1 MIQQEQMRSGY
12 RTSGMSLIEIMIVI
26 LIIGL
31 FTGIGLPRLYRALA
45 GSQAKKTRILLPGLK
60 ATLVEYHSDTQQ
72 YPARLED
79 LVVRPSDP
87 KVAARW
93 HQYVESEE
101 GLKDGWGN
109 MFVYKRNPAGP
120 GSARRPFELYS
131 WGENGEGSPQ
141 EEWINVWD
149 I

>member
-1 MIQQEQMRSGY
+1 
-12 RTSGMSLIEIMIVI
+12 MSLIEIMIVI

-31 FTGIGLPRLYRALA
+31 FTGIGLPRLYKALSGA
-45 GSQAKKTRILLPGLK
+45 KIKKTKVLLPSLK
-60 ATLVEYHSDTQQ
+60 ATIVEYHSDNQQ
-72 YPARLED
+72 YPSRLQD
-79 LVVRPSDP
+79 LVVRPSDAKP
-87 KVAARW
+87 GRW
-93 HQYVESEE
+93 HQYIENED

-109 MFVYKRNPAGP
+109 DFVYKRNPAGP
-120 GSARRPFELYS
+120 GAGKRPFELYS